1 VTSGYLGVANTAI
14 LDTLPTRVILTA
26 GQTMRSYSQY
36 NETSYAD
43 FARAQAAKFGGF
55 RPRLPDDGKV
65 LEIGLRTPLDGSKSL

>member
-1 VTSGYLGVANTAI
+1 
-14 LDTLPTRVILTA
+14 
-26 GQTMRSYSQY
+26 Y

-65 LEIGLRTPLDGSKSL
+65 LEIGLRTPLDGSKSLSFAGTASFEGANGGIDGALIVRPLLGSSGPAVP